1 MTTVRAIRNAMIMC
15 PVQGIIE
22 NGTIVF
28 DESGIRDVG
37 KDIAIPDGAEVID
50 ADGRYVT
57 PGFIDAH
64 THQGLF
70 DGSIGWAGQDG
81 NESVNPVTPALRGV
95 DSFNPFEPTLREV
108 AKGGVTCINTGPGSA
123 NVIGGQTF
131 IIKPTG
137 SGTVDEMLVMAPSS
151 LKVALGENPKRVH
164 GNEKRSPATR
174 MAVAALL
181 RKTLTDGQN
190 YLNEWTAYGEKA
202 REAKKKGEAPPA
214 PPNKN
219 LGLEVI
225 AMVLKREIPLH
236 AHAHRADD
244 IATIIRIAKEFNIR
258 LVIIHCT
265 EGHKIADFIAKAGVP
280 AVVGPTM
287 FWVSKPE
294 TRERSFETV
303 VKLVRAGVKVA
314 LQTDSLTPMLH
325 YQLLPMY
332 AVKYGLTKDEA
343 FRCVTMNPAEI
354 LGIEK
359 RVGSLEPG
367 KDADIVIWSGDP
379 FDFYSKPESVFIN
392 GSPVEIE

>member
-1 MTTVRAIRNAMIMC
+1 MTTVRAIRNAVIMC

-28 DESGIRDVG
+28 DESGIHDVG
-37 KDIAIPDGAEVID
+37 TEIAIPDGAEVID

-81 NESVNPVTPALRGV
+81 NESVNPVTPELRGI
-95 DSFNPFEPTLREV
+95 DSFNPFEPSLKEV
-108 AKGGVTCINTGPGSA
+108 VKGGVTCINTGPGSA

-137 SGTVDEMLVMAPSS
+137 SGIVDEMLVMAPSG

-214 PPNKN
+214 PPKKN

-225 AMVLKREIPLH
+225 AMVLKREIPL
-236 AHAHRADD
+236 
-244 IATIIRIAKEFNIR
+244 
-258 LVIIHCT
+258 
-265 EGHKIADFIAKAGVP
+265 
-280 AVVGPTM
+280 
-287 FWVSKPE
+287 
-294 TRERSFETV
+294 RSST
-303 VKLVRAGVKVA
+303 L
-314 LQTDSLTPMLH
+314 D
-325 YQLLPMY
+325 
-332 AVKYGLTKDEA
+332 
-343 FRCVTMNPAEI
+343 
-354 LGIEK
+354 
-359 RVGSLEPG
+359 
-367 KDADIVIWSGDP
+367 
-379 FDFYSKPESVFIN
+379 
-392 GSPVEIE
+392 

>member
-1 MTTVRAIRNAMIMC
+1 E
-15 PVQGIIE
+15 P
-22 NGTIVF
+22 
-28 DESGIRDVG
+28 SL
-37 KDIAIPDGAEVID
+37 KEV
-50 ADGRYVT
+50 V
-57 PGFIDAH
+57 
-64 THQGLF
+64 
-70 DGSIGWAGQDG
+70 
-81 NESVNPVTPALRGV
+81 
-95 DSFNPFEPTLREV
+95 
-108 AKGGVTCINTGPGSA
+108 KGGVTCINTGPGSA

-137 SGTVDEMLVMAPSS
+137 SGIVDEMLVMAPSG

-214 PPNKN
+214 PPKKN

-244 IATIIRIAKEFNIR
+244 IATIIRIAKEFNIG

-265 EGHKIADFIAKAGVP
+265 EGHKIADFIANAGVP

-325 YQLLPMY
+325 FQLLPMY

-354 LGIEK
+354 LGIEN

-392 GSPVEIE
+392 GSPAEIE

>member
-1 MTTVRAIRNAMIMC
+1 MTTVRAIRNAVIMC

-28 DESGIRDVG
+28 DESGIHDVG
-37 KDIAIPDGAEVID
+37 TEIAIPDGAEVID

-81 NESVNPVTPALRGV
+81 NESVNPVTPELRGI
-95 DSFNPFEPTLREV
+95 DSFNPFEPSLKEV
-108 AKGGVTCINTGPGSA
+108 VKGGVTCINTGPGSA

-137 SGTVDEMLVMAPSS
+137 SGIVDEMLVMAPSG

-214 PPNKN
+214 PPKKN

-265 EGHKIADFIAKAGVP
+265 EGHKIADFIANAGVP

-325 YQLLPMY
+325 FQLLPMY
-332 AVKYGLTKDEA
+332 AVKYGLTKEEA

-354 LGIEK
+354 LGIER

-367 KDADIVIWSGDP
+367 KDADIVIWSGNP

>member
-1 MTTVRAIRNAMIMC
+1 MC

-37 KDIAIPDGAEVID
+37 TDIAIPDGAEVID

-81 NESVNPVTPALRGV
+81 NESVNPVTPELRGI
-95 DSFNPFEPTLREV
+95 DSFNPFEPSLKEV
-108 AKGGVTCINTGPGSA
+108 VKGGVTCINTGPGSA

-137 SGTVDEMLVMAPSS
+137 SGIVDEMLVMAPSG

-214 PPNKN
+214 PPKKN

-244 IATIIRIAKEFNIR
+244 IATIIRIAKEFNIG

-265 EGHKIADFIAKAGVP
+265 EGHKIADFIANAGVP

-325 YQLLPMY
+325 FQLLPMY

-354 LGIEK
+354 LGIEN

-392 GSPVEIE
+392 GSPAEIE

>member
-1 MTTVRAIRNAMIMC
+1 MC

-28 DESGIRDVG
+28 DESGIHDVG
-37 KDIAIPDGAEVID
+37 TEIAIPDGAEVID

-81 NESVNPVTPALRGV
+81 NESVNPVTPELRGI
-95 DSFNPFEPTLREV
+95 DSFNPFEPSLKEV
-108 AKGGVTCINTGPGSA
+108 VKGGVTCINTGPGSA

-137 SGTVDEMLVMAPSS
+137 SGIVDEMLVMAPSG

-214 PPNKN
+214 PPKKN

-244 IATIIRIAKEFNIR
+244 IATIIRIAKEFNIG

-265 EGHKIADFIAKAGVP
+265 EGHKIADFIANAGVP

-325 YQLLPMY
+325 FQLLPMY

-354 LGIEK
+354 LGIEN

-392 GSPVEIE
+392 GSPAEIE